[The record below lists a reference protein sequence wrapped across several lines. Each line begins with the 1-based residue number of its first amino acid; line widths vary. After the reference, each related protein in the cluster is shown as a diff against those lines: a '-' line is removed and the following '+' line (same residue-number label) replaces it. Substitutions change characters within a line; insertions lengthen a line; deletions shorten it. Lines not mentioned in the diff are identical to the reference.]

1 MPPSTK
7 PGGRRGNH
15 GGCGERSG
23 GARRERR
30 GQLWARSPLLR
41 RPPPGAR
48 PVRRASSVV
57 AALAALT
64 VTPTDSYGGR
74 TCRLASL
81 PGPAAQAPGIL
92 PSLSALAA
100 IPRRREP
107 ASTLR
112 VVGGRR
118 RRRAGG
124 PRRTGGHARGR
135 RGRGRPREE
144 VPTALGPVANRGRLG
159 QLRGIWLANAIT

>member
-1 MPPSTK
+1 MAAAA
-7 PGGRRGNH
+7 ND
-15 GGCGERSG
+15 
-23 GARRERR
+23 
-30 GQLWARSPLLR
+30 
-41 RPPPGAR
+41 PGAR
-48 PVRRASSVV
+48 GASRGARCWPAPPSCGDQPPARGPCAAPRRSSLRLPLSLPGSFPS
-57 AALAALT
+57 LAT